1 METRIIDNGI
11 NEIKYVANDI
21 INKVDV
27 NELLEIAMVYLK
39 KEKSIDDIEKEYGPK
54 YKEAVIAYAS
64 QYGKDK
70 VELLIKKLLEKSNN
84 EEVNKLANDDYS
96 KELVNSSLDV
106 IQDVKSYFNGDINE
120 KQLMVKIANSDL
132 TSTINTLLVA
142 KGINVEEI
150 IRNIE
155 QFKQAPIAAATFA
168 CIMGAYEIYMK
179 CLNEASIQH
188 EHRLIIEA
196 RCNES
201 IKLIKAY
208 REEMEKNVA
217 HYFEKNYDAFEMA
230 IDAMGEAILKNDSDG
245 YIAGNIEIQ
254 KILNYNS
261 QFKNQKEFN
270 DLMNSNIEFKL

>member
-1 METRIIDNGI
+1 MDTRIIDSGI

-27 NELLEIAMVYLK
+27 NELLEIAMAYLK
-39 KEKSIDDIEKEYGPK
+39 QEKSIEDIEKEYGPK

-70 VELLIKKLLEKSNN
+70 VELLIKKLLENSND
-84 EEVNKLANDDYS
+84 EKINKLANDDYS

-106 IQDVKSYFNGDINE
+106 IQDVKSYFNGEIDE
-120 KQLMVKIANSDL
+120 KQLMIKIANSDL

-142 KGINVEEI
+142 KGLNVEEI

-168 CIMGAYEIYMK
+168 CLMEAYEIYMK

-188 EHRLIIEA
+188 EHRLIIEE

-201 IKLIKAY
+201 IKLIKSY
-208 REEMEKNVA
+208 REEMEKNMA
-217 HYFEKNYDAFEMA
+217 HYFEKKYDVFEMG
-230 IDAMGEAILKNDSDG
+230 IDAMREAILKNDSDG

-270 DLMNSNIEFKL
+270 DLMDSDIEFKL